1 MKHPDP
7 RLRAYCDLLAAAPV
21 SVTSIRDPARLW
33 DVHVE
38 DALTALPL
46 VRRLAPA
53 TVVDVG
59 SGGGSPG
66 LPIALVAGVAV
77 TLLEATGVEVRVP
90 ARHGRGRS
98 SVRCPVVHDRSEHF
112 ARGEGREAFDLA
124 LARALAPP
132 PAAAELCL
140 PLVRTGGH
148 VLLWTADTDI
158 DALERVGGAGGRRA
172 SPRRSS
178 CGPNRRLILL
188 AKTRADAGTFPR
200 RPGMATTRPLVRVR
214 SRT

>member
-7 RLRAYCDLLAAAPV
+7 RLRAYCDLLAAAPMSLT
-21 SVTSIRDPARLW
+21 SVRDPARLW
-33 DVHVE
+33 SLHVD

-53 TVVDVG
+53 ATVDVG

-66 LPIALVAGVAV
+66 IPIALVAGVAV
-77 TLLEATGVEVRVP
+77 TLLEATGSKCGFLRDAVAAVG
-90 ARHGRGRS
+90 AN
-98 SVRCPVVHDRSEHF
+98 CQVVHDRSEQF

-148 VLLWTADTDI
+148 VLLWTADTDVA
-158 DALERVGGAGGRRA
+158 ALQSVAEQVGGAVA
-172 SPRRSS
+172 ETVVVAE
-178 CGPNRRLILL
+178 NRRLILL
-188 AKTRADAGTFPR
+188 AKTAATPVSFPR
-200 RPGMATTRPLVRVR
+200 RAGMANTRPLLRVR
-214 SRT
+214 SRP

>member
-77 TLLEATGVEVRVP
+77 TLLEATGSKCGFLRDTVAAVQ
-90 ARHGRGRS
+90 AG
-98 SVRCPVVHDRSEHF
+98 CPVVHDRSEHYG
-112 ARGEGREAFDLA
+112 RGEGREAFDLA

-148 VLLWTADTDI
+148 VLLWTAETDI
-158 DALERVGGAGGRRA
+158 DALGAVAGQVGGAVTETVVVA
-172 SPRRSS
+172 S
-178 CGPNRRLILL
+178 NRRLILL
-188 AKTRADAGTFPR
+188 AKTQRTPETFPR
-200 RPGMATTRPLVRVR
+200 RPGMANTRPLLRVR